1 MSLVIASN
9 EILDTS
15 IKNSQFQSAFS
26 WSNHLN
32 QPLKIQPNSEVAV
45 QSLKVN
51 KDGTISINPSTIWYV
66 YFGVKL
72 ADGSVSLEN
81 TTSAIHVADL
91 GISGVQEVSV
101 DTLAGKI
108 QEGLNSAVPTPE
120 TYGLAKCEVVR
131 NASGTDFQGF
141 KFEFSSRGTGKALN
155 NIPQNWNSIF
165 QKNFGETVGLTFNS
179 ASNTLTPIAKYK
191 DRNGKAFYNVAVGE
205 DTPLALNG
213 GEYTVDLTN
222 AEKTAWAVGLRR
234 CSGNQSAQPDIYDYT
249 SSELGYAEQFSDFV
263 VYSVQDK
270 IGVQNNQFKI
280 RVYQSAYDSSELLN
294 YDKPLTM
301 REVDYT
307 QGNGSFTDLYNW
319 TTNASNDNYTK
330 IRFQV
335 DNENVRVYMVNASGS
350 DLLVASSG
358 INKGERFNPVRDTCR
373 NLYPM
378 AFCVNNA
385 SNNSYLT
392 IDKWSGR
399 QITGFS
405 YANAKNDWWA
415 YTVQNDLERKLA
427 IPVETRDFLDMDSA
441 TPHTYK
447 GVNASGV
454 FEDYDYAMVLRP
466 STSYKDSGRANA
478 DNLFGFNGVVVLD
491 NATKSGS
498 NNEISTYISS
508 QSPLMKSTTSIFVRL
523 NNLPVKSYNA
533 GQSRRSQIIYSAP
546 RFSSGTEQQVGA
558 LFFESPEKTYISL
571 DNPNELSLNTIDIDL
586 VNENETLAKDLLGK
600 SVCVLHFREK
610 KG

>member
-15 IKNSQFQSAFS
+15 IKNSQFQSAYS
-26 WSNHLN
+26 WSNHLD
-32 QPLKIQPNSEVAV
+32 QPLKIKPNSEVAV

-72 ADGSVSLEN
+72 ADGSVSLDN
-81 TTSAIHVADL
+81 TTSAIHIADL
-91 GISGVQEVSV
+91 GVTGSSEVSV
-101 DTLAGKI
+101 ETLAEKI
-108 QEGLNSAVPTPE
+108 QDGLNRAVPTPE
-120 TYGLAKCEVVR
+120 TFGLAKCEVVR

-141 KFEFSSRGTGKALN
+141 KFEFSSRGDGSGLN
-155 NIPQNWNSIF
+155 NIPQTWNSIY
-165 QKNFGETVGLTFNS
+165 QRNFGSGVGLTFNS
-179 ASNTLTPIAKYK
+179 ASNTLTPIAQYV
-191 DRNGKAFYNVAVGE
+191 DRNGKAFYNIAIGE

-222 AEKTAWAVGLRR
+222 AGKTAWAVGLRR
-234 CSGNQSAQPDIYDYT
+234 CSGNQSATPEIYDYT
-249 SSELGYAEQFSDFV
+249 SSELGYAEHFSDFV
-263 VYSVQDK
+263 VYSVQDR

-280 RVYQSAYDSSELLN
+280 RVYQSAYDSSKTLN
-294 YDKPLTM
+294 DDKPITM

-307 QGNGSFTDLYNW
+307 QGNGSFSSIYNW

-330 IRFQV
+330 IRFNV
-335 DNENVRVYMVNASGS
+335 DNEKIRVHLVNASGS
-350 DLLVASSG
+350 DLLVASTG
-358 INKGERFNPVRDTCR
+358 DKGERFNPVRDTCR

-378 AFCVNNA
+378 AFCTNNA
-385 SNNSYLT
+385 SNNSFLT

-399 QITGFS
+399 EITGFS
-405 YANAKNDWWA
+405 YANAGNDWWA

-427 IPVETRDFLDMDSA
+427 IPVETRPFLDMSTDTA
-441 TPHTYK
+441 HTYK

-454 FEDYDYAMVLRP
+454 FVDYDYAMVLRP
-466 STSYKDSGRANA
+466 SNLYTDSGRANA
-478 DNLFGFNGVVVLD
+478 DTLFGFNEVVVLD

-546 RFSSGTEQQVGA
+546 RFSTGTEQSVGA
-558 LFFESPEKTYISL
+558 LYFESPEKTYISL
-571 DNPNELSLNTIDIDL
+571 DNPNEINLNTIDIDL

-600 SVCVLHFREK
+600 SVCVLHIREK